1 MTYLPPTKNS
11 NATFMSFFITD
22 LWNSTKKVPY
32 WGLTEKINLPSTW
45 KTRDGGR
52 KLRAV
57 PLPRSPL
64 TSALPNR
71 QRSTTPRLQL
81 PSWCAK
87 AAFFVKTT
95 KRIKDGFVWRF
106 NWLHIYIEYVYM
118 YSGSMYIY
126 IYIYTV
132 HLHDHQILKN
142 PNILHLHVGNNP
154 KYPKALA
161 SLRVRLGM
169 RWDGINTSL
178 VFCVSTFFFGK
189 YALNYGMFI
198 QK

>member
-126 IYIYTV
+126 IYTYIQYTYMITRFWKILISCIYMWVITPS
-132 HLHDHQILKN
+132 ILK
-142 PNILHLHVGNNP
+142 PLHHWGSD
-154 KYPKALA
+154 LA
-161 SLRVRLGM
+161 
-169 RWDGINTSL
+169 WDGM
-178 VFCVSTFFFGK
+178 
-189 YALNYGMFI
+189 A
-198 QK
+198 